1 MPLLIPLSDE
11 PEENVKKTFKCAS
24 HSELCMKYPDLPRS
38 TVHFPTASLAFL
50 VHIRVL
56 CGVLLIAFFYHGAL
70 QATGRLHCIGLHC
83 IGDAFGLSVDSLP
96 GDVFHV
102 LSACMVA
109 EILSRDRLVGCR
121 MVADQ
126 DILESGDLV
135 VVVSDIVASD
145 NKVRSVQLRH
155 VA

>member
-1 MPLLIPLSDE
+1 MPPPQRLSCSALHRVALIGFQLIVSSGHVCPVLDCLSG
-11 PEENVKKTFKCAS
+11 
-24 HSELCMKYPDLPRS
+24 YR
-38 TVHFPTASLAFL
+38 
-50 VHIRVL
+50 
-56 CGVLLIAFFYHGAL
+56 
-70 QATGRLHCIGLHC
+70 
-83 IGDAFGLSVDSLP
+83 
-96 GDVFHV
+96 
-102 LSACMVA
+102 
-109 EILSRDRLVGCR
+109 EIVERFSRDHLVWCR